1 MKIILFVLIQFHI
14 YVFLIPHSAISPPI
28 QSVNSAGNLIFKRK
42 NFLTNVLIFRTFRTF
57 KYYFTA
63 LKDNLQEMEETLIYF
78 SIFDLSN
85 VIRDICEHQTELI
98 SHNLNGIKFKNIHK
112 T

>member
-1 MKIILFVLIQFHI
+1 MLIHFHI

-42 NFLTNVLIFRTFRTF
+42 NFLTNVLIFRSF

-98 SHNLNGIKFKNIHK
+98 SHNLNGKKFKNIHE